1 MYDHFFLPTST
12 LCCSSGTFRL
22 DVRLPNNVR
31 YVQYSNQ
38 QSTLIYARRHVVKRG
53 KTCAVK
59 GSTLKPTSSG
69 GLVSVEACRGKVSC
83 LSRGENAVSCH
94 IWQCD
99 FDLPGGEKGKD
110 TYTWYVY
117 FTWFLDLA
125 PKLGGLGVGYLSAAD
140 CGRTGLEEPISRKKP
155 AKGRR
160 DTRSADAPSETHDRR
175 RPATHK
181 KRALQDASVYGPNI
195 IHTPVYPH
203 RLLYFYLWYLK
214 YPVKFY
220 STLPAHYK

>member
-12 LCCSSGTFRL
+12 LLCCSSGTFRL

-110 TYTWYVY
+110 TYTWY
-117 FTWFLDLA
+117 TL
-125 PKLGGLGVGYLSAAD
+125 LGSWISRPNLEVWGSGIYLL
-140 CGRTGLEEPISRKKP
+140 RTAEEPGWKNQYHERSQPRAEGTRDQPMHRARHTTDGDLLLIKK
-155 AKGRR
+155 GLCR
-160 DTRSADAPSETHDRR
+160 T
-175 RPATHK
+175 
-181 KRALQDASVYGPNI
+181 
-195 IHTPVYPH
+195 
-203 RLLYFYLWYLK
+203 LL
-214 YPVKFY
+214 
-220 STLPAHYK
+220 STVQT